1 MGQREQIGMEKIQ
14 MLVNRPFE
22 HITED
27 TWNFLAD
34 WAPRHEYAELDNIYA
49 IIDGSRENDTAT
61 NIQALRKDYEER
73 FPKMFA
79 HALAN
84 YARAI
89 LVGDVR
95 FEIDFED

>member
-1 MGQREQIGMEKIQ
+1 MP
-14 MLVNRPFE
+14 VNRPFE

-27 TWNFLAD
+27 AWNFLAD
-34 WAPRHEYAELDNIYA
+34 WAPRHEYTELDNIYA
-49 IIDGSRENDTAT
+49 IIDGSRENDTAN

>member
-1 MGQREQIGMEKIQ
+1 MGKREPIDMEKIQ
-14 MLVNRPFE
+14 MPVNRPFK
-22 HITED
+22 HIAVNE
-27 TWNFLAD
+27 WEFLSE
-34 WAPRHEYAELDNIYA
+34 WSPRHEYDELDNIYA

-79 HALAN
+79 QALEN

-89 LVGDVR
+89 LDGNVQ
-95 FEIDFED
+95 FEIDF

>member
-1 MGQREQIGMEKIQ
+1 MGQREQIDMDKIL
-14 MLVNRPFE
+14 MPVNRPFE
-22 HITED
+22 HIAVNE
-27 TWNFLAD
+27 WEFLSE
-34 WAPRHEYAELDNIYA
+34 WSPRHEYAELDNIYA

-79 HALAN
+79 QALEN

-89 LVGDVR
+89 LDGDVQ
-95 FEIDFED
+95 FEIDFKD

>member
-1 MGQREQIGMEKIQ
+1 MGKIQ
-14 MLVNRPFE
+14 MAVNRPFE

-27 TWNFLAD
+27 TWTFLAD

-49 IIDGSRENDTAT
+49 IIDGSRENDTADS
-61 NIQALRKDYEER
+61 IQVLRKYYEER

-79 HALAN
+79 QALEN

-89 LVGDVR
+89 LDGNVQ
-95 FEIDFED
+95 FEIDF